1 MDSLSS
7 EIQSILKTILLS
19 RKDVALLACQQRA
32 KFEGWLKF
40 ELASALKGKVDF
52 DKIILEDS
60 YATNGR
66 SDISFEYAGS
76 KWFVEMKT
84 ANTNWRA
91 ENLENLS
98 RPVTRNMDGIAEDII
113 VLREKSAPA
122 RGLAVFCIFPIPDR
136 LWKNTREQL
145 NYHLRRIEEAGKLT
159 QNSLV
164 DNAEFVETTA
174 DFGICAFAVEISS

>member
-1 MDSLSS
+1 MTSLSS
-7 EIQSILKTILLS
+7 EIQDVLNAILLS

-40 ELASALKGKVDF
+40 ELASALRGKVGF
-52 DKIILEDS
+52 DRIILEDS

-66 SDISFEYAGS
+66 SDISFDYAGN

-91 ENLENLS
+91 DNLENLI

-122 RGLAVFCIFPIPDR
+122 HGLAVFCIFPIPNR
-136 LWKNTREQL
+136 LWKTTREQL
-145 NYHLRRIEEAGKLT
+145 NYHLRRIEETGNLIENT
-159 QNSLV
+159 LI
-164 DNAEFVETTA
+164 DNAQYLDVTP
-174 DFGICAFAVEISS
+174 DFGICTFAVEVM

>member
-1 MDSLSS
+1 MSSLSS
-7 EIQSILKTILLS
+7 EVQGILRILLLS

-40 ELASALKGKVDF
+40 ELASALKGKAGF
-52 DKIILEDS
+52 DRIILEDS

-66 SDISFEYAGS
+66 SDISFEYAGN

-98 RPVTRNMDGIAEDII
+98 RPVTRNMDGITEDII
-113 VLREKSAPA
+113 VLREKSTPA
-122 RGLAVFCIFPIPDR
+122 HGLAVFCIFPIPDR

-145 NYHLRRIEEAGKLT
+145 NYHLRRIEEAGKLP
-159 QNSLV
+159 QNTLV
-164 DNAEFVETTA
+164 ENAEFVETTA
-174 DFGICAFAVEISS
+174 DFGICTFAVEVS